1 MGASR
6 AKYVFDELHGFIE
19 LGPGIVDIV
28 DSPAF
33 QRLRRVK
40 QLAQAWLVYPGAV
53 HTRFSHSLGVMRVM
67 DQLASRLVREG
78 HVSEDY
84 ALVLRLAA
92 LLHDIGH
99 TPYSHALEMF
109 FHNRYRLRHEELGR
123 YVIENDPAISEKIKE
138 LGADPREVA
147 AIVGGVHSNV
157 TLNML
162 MSSDLDADRL
172 DYLMRDALHTGVV
185 YGRIDVDRIVSTLTV
200 TADGRLAVPMKAIHA
215 VESFYIARLHMYRAV
230 YYHKTITSYQLLME
244 TIYELLANDPDTSP
258 LLEPYTTPEGIKR
271 AVRDGTFFAWDD
283 YYIGGLLN
291 YVVSHRIGGE
301 VLRELAGMYLKRRGL
316 RAVLNETYFTSVPE
330 EEARIRER
338 ARELEEELMM
348 KGVSS
353 TYVRVYYDTVP
364 ILEEDEQVV
373 VLHDSG
379 EEPISGLK
387 SSIIGSLPKSMVV
400 LRVYAHPRYA
410 GVAWDIVRKVTGK

>member
-1 MGASR
+1 MTTNR

-33 QRLRRVK
+33 QRLRRIK

-67 DQLASRLVREG
+67 DILATRLVREG
-78 HVSEDY
+78 HLSRDD

-99 TPYSHALEMF
+99 TPYSHALEMY
-109 FHNRYRLRHEELGR
+109 FHNRFRLRHEELGR
-123 YVIENDPAISEKIKE
+123 YVIENDPTISEKIKG

-147 AIVGGVHSNV
+147 AVVGGVHSNV

-185 YGRIDVDRIVSTLTV
+185 YGRIDVDRIVNTLTV

-230 YYHKTITSYQLLME
+230 YYHKTITGYQLLM
-244 TIYELLANDPDTSP
+244 
-258 LLEPYTTPEGIKR
+258 
-271 AVRDGTFFAWDD
+271 
-283 YYIGGLLN
+283 
-291 YVVSHRIGGE
+291 
-301 VLRELAGMYLKRRGL
+301 
-316 RAVLNETYFTSVPE
+316 
-330 EEARIRER
+330 
-338 ARELEEELMM
+338 
-348 KGVSS
+348 
-353 TYVRVYYDTVP
+353 
-364 ILEEDEQVV
+364 
-373 VLHDSG
+373 
-379 EEPISGLK
+379 
-387 SSIIGSLPKSMVV
+387 
-400 LRVYAHPRYA
+400 
-410 GVAWDIVRKVTGK
+410 

>member
-1 MGASR
+1 MTTNR

-33 QRLRRVK
+33 QRLRRIK

-67 DQLASRLVREG
+67 DILATRLVREG
-78 HVSEDY
+78 HLSRDD

-99 TPYSHALEMF
+99 TPYSHALEMY
-109 FHNRYRLRHEELGR
+109 FHNRFRLRHEELGR
-123 YVIENDPAISEKIKE
+123 YVIENDPTISEKIKG

-147 AIVGGVHSNV
+147 AVVGGVHSNV

-185 YGRIDVDRIVSTLTV
+185 YGRIDVDRIVNTLTV

-230 YYHKTITSYQLLME
+230 YYHKTITGYQLLME
-244 TIYELLANDPDTSP
+244 TIYELLANDPDTST
-258 LLEPYTTPEGIKR
+258 LLEPYTSPDGIKR
-271 AVRDGTFFAWDD
+271 AVREGTFFAWDD

-291 YVVSHRIGGE
+291 YVVSHGLGGRE
-301 VLRELAGMYLKRRGL
+301 LRELASMYLNRRGL
-316 RAVLNETYFTSVPE
+316 RTVLNRTYFTSDIE
-330 EEARIRER
+330 QEAEIKEK
-338 ARELEEELMM
+338 AREIKEELIMR
-348 KGVSS
+348 GISP
-353 TYVRVYYDTVP
+353 THVRVYYDTVD
-364 ILEEDEQVV
+364 ILEEDEQVL
-373 VLHDSG
+373 VLHDG
-379 EEPISGLK
+379 KEEPISSIE
-387 SSIIGSLPKSMVV
+387 SSIIKSLPKSMVV
-400 LRVYAHPRYA
+400 LRVYAHPKYA
-410 GVAWDIVRKVTGK
+410 GLAWEVVSKITGK